1 MKLSLID
8 LDALSNA
15 LEHSCQGA
23 LSPPDRD
30 AALALVAEVRRRR
43 AMPGWCALCR
53 DPLADGHTHT
63 ASQWEE
69 AALAQQ
75 VQPLTDGDLYGI
87 ISDAMC
93 AASVGNNKPEARA
106 IRAAVKALRDRMAQ
120 QAQLPYKCEK
130 CGATFENW
138 RCTKCMDRVR
148 AQQAQHDEFDHGFQ
162 EGSGAGYAQRLLEL
176 LDAQQVQPTC
186 GKPAGELVCNNVA
199 GHAGRCGWTSLREQT
214 QPEHVDGKDCPRCN
228 VVLGRYAQPENVDRE
243 MIAEAIAPLFLGP
256 DAYNLKYRL
265 KIADAVLAFF
275 AAHGVKRRG
284 LTP

>member
-148 AQQAQHDEFDHGFQ
+148 AQQAQPEMPT
-162 EGSGAGYAQRLLEL
+162 LEMIE
-176 LDAQQVQPTC
+176 AAVVEASA
-186 GKPAGELVCNNVA
+186 KW
-199 GHAGRCGWTSLREQT
+199 HAWKERS
-214 QPEHVDGKDCPRCN
+214 
-228 VVLGRYAQPENVDRE
+228 ENVTFAE
-243 MIAEAIAPLFLGP
+243 YIAA
-256 DAYNLKYRL
+256 
-265 KIADAVLAFF
+265 AVLALF
-275 AAHGVKRRG
+275 APKESECLRSSLSSRVCERG
-284 LTP
+284 TKCCTVYHSGNR